1 MNADPNAR
9 DKLLNDLNSTLTPA
23 SEPIAEASPAP
34 PNIPDHELVRRI
46 GAAATAKSGWPAT
59 PSAPGAP

>member
-9 DKLLNDLNSTLTPA
+9 DKLLNDLSSTLTPA

-34 PNIPDHELVRRI
+34 PFIPDHELLRRI
-46 GAAATAKSGWPAT
+46 GRGSYGEVWLAR
-59 PSAPGAP
+59 SAIGRFAR